1 MSDARLVLTTVVSN
15 EAALTLARTL
25 VEERLAAC
33 VNVVDR
39 IQSIYRW
46 QGSVEQEAEV
56 LLIIKTSAAQC
67 DALRTRFDEIHPYEV
82 PEFIA
87 IEPAAVSK
95 PYLEW
100 LIAESGEDRSLSG

>member
-1 MSDARLVLTTVVSN
+1 MSDARIVLTTVVSKD
-15 EAALTLARTL
+15 AALTLARTL

-33 VNVVDR
+33 VNIVDR

-46 QGSVEQEAEV
+46 QGSIQQEAEV
-56 LLIIKTSAAQC
+56 LLLIKTSAAQC
-67 DALRTRFDEIHPYEV
+67 DALRARLDEIHPYEV

-87 IEPAAVSK
+87 IEPETVSK

-100 LIAESGEDRSLSG
+100 LIAESGGDQDSD